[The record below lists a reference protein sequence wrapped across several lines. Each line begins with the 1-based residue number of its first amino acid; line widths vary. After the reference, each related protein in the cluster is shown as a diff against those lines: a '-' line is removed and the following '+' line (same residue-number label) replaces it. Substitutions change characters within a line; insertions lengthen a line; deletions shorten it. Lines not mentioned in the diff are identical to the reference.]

1 MDLDGIFEQWEQDS
15 KIDILELS
23 HSAADVAV
31 LHHKYHKLL
40 SRERLILRKMEAD
53 LKVLKLEKSEFY
65 IDGPTQEQVE
75 RGWKLPPRGRVLK
88 TEAANYVEADEDVI
102 KQTLRLAYQKEKVEV
117 LESIIRSIMHR
128 GFQIKSAIDYEKFKV
143 GAM

>member
-1 MDLDGIFEQWEQDS
+1 MELDAIFDLWEQDS
-15 KIDILELS
+15 KIDLLELS
-23 HSAADVAV
+23 QSAADIAV

-40 SRERLILRKMEAD
+40 SRERLLLRKMEAD
-53 LKVLKLEKSEFY
+53 VKSLRMEKMEFY
-65 IDGPTQEQVE
+65 IDGPSQEQVD

-88 TEAANYVEADEDVI
+88 TDAPNYVEADADII

-128 GFQIKSAIDYEKFKV
+128 GFQVKSAIDYEKFKV
-143 GAM
+143 GAL

>member
-1 MDLDGIFEQWEQDS
+1 MELDAIFDLWEQDS
-15 KIDILELS
+15 KIDLLELS
-23 HSAADVAV
+23 QSAADIAV

-40 SRERLILRKMEAD
+40 SRERLLLRKMEAD
-53 LKVLKLEKSEFY
+53 VKSLRMEKMEFY
-65 IDGPTQEQVE
+65 IDGPSQEQID

-88 TEAANYVEADEDVI
+88 TDAPNYVEADADVI

-128 GFQIKSAIDYEKFKV
+128 GFQVKSAIDYEKFKV
-143 GAM
+143 GAL

>member
-1 MDLDGIFEQWEQDS
+1 MDLDEIFNQWEQDS
-15 KIDILELS
+15 KIDLLELS
-23 HSAADVAV
+23 RSASDVAV

-88 TEAANYVEADEDVI
+88 TEAPNYVEADEDVI
-102 KQTLRLAYQKEKVEV
+102 KQTLRFAYQKEKVEV